1 LSHYELLQSIP
12 QALQENNMYLLVLGV
27 VLLILKYLEV
37 SPVASWDWWQ
47 VLLPFVL
54 AMVWWWW
61 ADFSGYTRRK
71 AMEKED
77 LRKQDRI
84 DAGRKRL
91 GLPPV
96 KRK

>member
-1 LSHYELLQSIP
+1 
-12 QALQENNMYLLVLGV
+12 MYLLVLGV
-27 VLLILKYLEV
+27 LLLILKYLEV
-37 SPVASWDWWQ
+37 APVASWDWWS
-47 VLLPFVL
+47 VLVPFPL
-54 AMVWWWW
+54 AMLWWWW

-77 LRKQDRI
+77 LRKQERI

-91 GLPPV
+91 GLPPT